1 MNRREAAQE
10 IDRLSD
16 LLRRYEHEYHV
27 LNAPTVS
34 DREYDGLFDRL
45 LALEREHPALAKPDS
60 PTKRVGSDLSSEL
73 PEVEHTIPVLSL
85 DKAYSF
91 DEVLSWARKTSAS
104 VERELAFIVED
115 KIDGASIVLYYE
127 EGLLARG
134 VTRGNGVRGND
145 VTENVRTIRSIPL
158 RLARPVTVAVR
169 GEIYLPLDRF
179 QEINASLELP
189 YANPRN
195 LAAGSLRRVKSAD
208 VAKIPLNIFAYEG
221 FFGGSTDRPPRSHVE
236 VLTELERL
244 GLRVSKQ
251 LGLFASGAQA
261 ERLAELARSEH
272 PTWTV
277 GGLDAMADYLKR
289 RSEERRSLSYEIDG
303 LVVKVDELAARELLG
318 YTGHHPRWAI
328 AYKFEAP
335 EGITVVQ
342 GIDVQVGRTGRIT
355 PVARVKPVSIGGSTI
370 SNVTLHNQDYVAMLE
385 LAVGDTVAVSRRG
398 DVIPA
403 VERVIEKSEEN
414 STWRMPEV
422 CPDCGTHLVLL
433 GAHHFCPNRGCPSQV
448 RGRLLFFTARG
459 QMDVDNLGPETIDV
473 LIAQGMLREPSDIY
487 FCDYDKLAELPGF
500 GEKKIAL
507 IKSGVAKSKAQP
519 FRIVLQSLG
528 VPELGQKVAELLGEA
543 GYRSIDELLALVE
556 RGELAALTA
565 IPGIGEKTA
574 STILAEL
581 SRPEVRRQ
589 IERLR
594 EAGLNLAEE
603 AGEALPQAAQI
614 FAGQSWCVSGTFE
627 RWKPRERAM
636 EEVKRR
642 GGSVVGSVSGK
653 TTHLLAGPG
662 AGSKLEK
669 ARALGVTIVSE
680 EEFNAL
686 LDRSTKSEG

>member
-10 IDRLSD
+10 IKRLSE
-16 LLRRYEHEYHV
+16 LLRRYEHEYYV
-27 LNAPTVS
+27 QNAPSVS
-34 DREYDGLFDRL
+34 DREYDELYDRL
-45 LALEREHPALAKPDS
+45 VALERIFPDLVTSDS
-60 PTKRVGSDLSSEL
+60 PTRRVGSDLSSEL

-91 DEVLSWARKTSAS
+91 DDILSWARKTIAS
-104 VERELAFIVED
+104 VERDLAFIVEE

-145 VTENVRTIRSIPL
+145 ITENVRTIRSIPL
-158 RLARPVTVAVR
+158 RLSRPVTVAVR

-179 QEINASLELP
+179 QEINASLEVP

-195 LAAGSLRRVKSAD
+195 LASGSLRRVKSSD

-221 FFGGSTDRPPRSHVE
+221 FFDARTDRPPRSHVE

-244 GLRVSKQ
+244 GFRVSKQ
-251 LGLFASGAQA
+251 LGLFASGPKP
-261 ERLAELARSEH
+261 ERLAAAVRAEH
-272 PTWTV
+272 PSWTV
-277 GGLDAMADYLKR
+277 GELDAMADYLKR

-303 LVVKVDELAARELLG
+303 LVVKVNELAAREHLG

-335 EGITVVQ
+335 EGVTVVQ

-370 SNVTLHNQDYVAMLE
+370 SNVTLHNQDYVDMLE
-385 LAVGDTVAVSRRG
+385 LAVGDIVAVSRRG

-403 VERVIEKSEEN
+403 VERVIEKNEQN
-414 STWRMPEV
+414 TTWKMPEA
-422 CPDCGTHLVLL
+422 CPDCGTQLVLV
-433 GAHHFCPNRGCPSQV
+433 GAHHFCPNHDCPSQV
-448 RGRLLFFTARG
+448 RGRLIFFTARG
-459 QMDVDNLGPETIDV
+459 QMDIDNLGPETIDL
-473 LIAQGMLREPSDIY
+473 LIDKGMLREPADIY
-487 FCDYDKLAELPGF
+487 SCDYDKLAELPGF

-507 IKSGVAKSKAQP
+507 IKAGVAKSKSQP
-519 FRIVLQSLG
+519 YRVVLQSLG
-528 VPELGQKVAELLGEA
+528 IPELGQKVAELLVEA
-543 GYRSIDELLALVE
+543 GYRSVDGLLTLADRVDT
-556 RGELAALTA
+556 AALIA

-574 STILAEL
+574 STIVSEL

-594 EAGLNLAEE
+594 KAGLNFVEE
-603 AGEALPQAAQI
+603 AGESLTAEEKI
-614 FAGQSWCVSGTFE
+614 FAGQSWCVTGSFE

-642 GGSVVGSVSGK
+642 GGNVVSSVSSK

-662 AGSKLEK
+662 SGSKLEK
-669 ARALGVTIVSE
+669 ARALGVTILSE

-686 LDRSTKSEG
+686 LDTRRGG

>member
-1 MNRREAAQE
+1 MNRREAVRE
-10 IDRLSD
+10 IERLSD

-27 LNAPTVS
+27 LNSPSVS

-45 LALEREHPALAKPDS
+45 VALEGEFPDLVKSDS
-60 PTKRVGSDLSSEL
+60 PTRRVGSDLSSEL

-91 DEVLSWARKTSAS
+91 EDVLSWARKTSAS
-104 VERELAFIVED
+104 VERDLAFIVEE

-127 EGLLARG
+127 EGLLARA

-145 VTENVRTIRSIPL
+145 ITANVRTIRTIPL
-158 RLARPVTVAVR
+158 RLSQPVTVAVR

-179 QEINASLELP
+179 QEINESLEVP

-195 LAAGSLRRVKSAD
+195 LASGSLRRVKSAD
-208 VAKIPLNIFAYEG
+208 VAKIPLNVFAYEG
-221 FFGGSTDRPPRSHVE
+221 FFAEGSDRAPRSHVE

-244 GLRVSKQ
+244 GFRVSKQ
-251 LGLFASGAQA
+251 LGLFASGPKP
-261 ERLAELARSEH
+261 ERLAEAVRSEH
-272 PTWTV
+272 PSWTV
-277 GGLDAMADYLKR
+277 GELDAMAAYLQR
-289 RSEERRSLSYEIDG
+289 RSEERRSLPYEIDG

-335 EGITVVQ
+335 EGVSVVQ

-355 PVARVKPVSIGGSTI
+355 PVARVKPVQIGGSTI
-370 SNVTLHNQDYVAMLE
+370 SNVTLHNQDYVDMLE

-403 VERVIEKSEEN
+403 VERVIEKNEQN
-414 STWRMPEV
+414 TTWKMPAA
-422 CPDCGTHLVLL
+422 CPDCGTALVLL
-433 GAHHFCPNRGCPSQV
+433 GAHHFCPNRECPSQV

-459 QMDVDNLGPETIDV
+459 QMDIDNLGPETIDV
-473 LIAQGMLREPSDIY
+473 LIEKGMLREPADIY
-487 FCDYDKLAELPGF
+487 FCDYDMLAELPGF

-507 IKSGVAKSKAQP
+507 IKAGVAKSKGQP
-519 FRIVLQSLG
+519 YRVVLQSLG
-528 VPELGQKVAELLGEA
+528 IPELGQKVAELLVEA
-543 GYRSIDELLALVE
+543 GYRSVDELYALVD
-556 RGELAALTA
+556 RTDTAALTA
-565 IPGIGEKTA
+565 IHGIGEKTA
-574 STILAEL
+574 ATVVSEL

-594 EAGLNLAEE
+594 EAGLNFVEE
-603 AGEALPQAAQI
+603 AGESLPAEEQI
-614 FAGQSWCVSGTFE
+614 FAGQSWCVTGSFE
-627 RWKPRERAM
+627 RWKPREQAM

-642 GGSVVGSVSGK
+642 GGSVVSSVSAK

-662 AGSKLEK
+662 GGSKLEK
-669 ARALGVTIVSE
+669 ARALGVKIVSE

-686 LDRSTKSEG
+686 LEAKREG